1 MIIGI
6 VSCVKTHAFDREMKN
21 YTIITRRRFG
31 GGLDF
36 SYNQNLQLLQTP
48 FQKHIE
54 NNTQQSTL

>member
-1 MIIGI
+1 ML
-6 VSCVKTHAFDREMKN
+6 FDREMKN